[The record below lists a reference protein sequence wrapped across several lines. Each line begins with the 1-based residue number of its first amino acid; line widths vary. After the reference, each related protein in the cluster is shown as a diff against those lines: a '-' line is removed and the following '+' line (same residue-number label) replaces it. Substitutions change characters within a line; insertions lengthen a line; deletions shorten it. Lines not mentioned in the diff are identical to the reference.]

1 MKAKQPILRRNLLKI
16 FCISIVLSGVF
27 YTTQTSNGYQLVNS
41 VMSWISDNING
52 GDFSKADG
60 NMSSLRNDKSYNFAE
75 QDSVSMFSNYEYDVV
90 LAENTT
96 NNTNSS
102 NNIAATVNTMTNTLA
117 FEAEQPEMISLSL
130 ASGVSSELAA
140 GMSKSQSDMVAGL
153 TSNMSRSQIVSRL
166 KEDRSFRQ
174 SMQNAAGSSVNK
186 EMYKQ
191 MAASYK

>member
-1 MKAKQPILRRNLLKI
+1 MKAKQPILRRNLHKI
-16 FCISIVLSGVF
+16 FCISIVLSAVF
-27 YTTQTSNGYQLVNS
+27 YITQTSNGYQLVNS
-41 VMSWISDNING
+41 VMSWISDTING
-52 GDFSKADG
+52 GDFSKPDG
-60 NMSSLRNDKSYNFAE
+60 NMSALRNDKSYNFAE
-75 QDSVSMFSNYEYDVV
+75 QDSVFMFSNYEYDVV

-102 NNIAATVNTMTNTLA
+102 NNIAATVNTMTSTLA
-117 FEAEQPEMISLSL
+117 FEAEQPEMML
-130 ASGVSSELAA
+130 ASGVYSELAA

-186 EMYKQ
+186 EMYLQ